1 MRKYLLYGIAV
12 LLASCQNSDQ
22 KTTQPEVVHQAP
34 VALSQSANSEPFNRS
49 FGEVMNQYYAL
60 TDHFIAENDTGI
72 TAASQRMVLASDSL
86 KLDEL
91 KADTSIIATARS
103 YAIGISSE
111 LKGLLGETELEPKR
125 KSFQLVGDQLY
136 DLIRTVHYDRQII
149 YQFYCADAFSDQGGT
164 WLSHSRQVRNPYLPK
179 KEPGCG
185 ELRDSMDFRHNY

>member
-22 KTTQPEVVHQAP
+22 KTTEPVSAHQPP
-34 VALSQSANSEPFNRS
+34 VALSQSANSEAFNLS
-49 FGEVMNQYYAL
+49 FGDMLSQYYSL
-60 TDHFIAENDTGI
+60 TDHFISENDTGI
-72 TAASQRMVLASDSL
+72 AAASRRLLLAADSL

-91 KADTSIIATARS
+91 KADTNIVATARS

-125 KSFQLVGDQLY
+125 KSYQLVSDQLY

-164 WLSHSRQVRNPYLPK
+164 WLSHGKEIRNPYLPK
-179 KEPGCG
+179 KKLDCG
-185 ELRDSMDFRHNY
+185 ELRDSLDFRHY

>member
-22 KTTQPEVVHQAP
+22 KTAEPAPAHQPPA
-34 VALSQSANSEPFNRS
+34 ALSQSANSEVFNQS
-49 FGEVMNQYYAL
+49 FGEVMSHYYSL

-72 TAASQRMVLASDSL
+72 NAASRRLVLAADSL
-86 KLDEL
+86 KLDAL
-91 KADTSIIATARS
+91 KADTNIVATARS

-125 KSFQLVGDQLY
+125 KSFQLVSEQLY

-149 YQFYCADAFSDQGGT
+149 FQFYCADAFSDQGGT
-164 WLSHSRQVRNPYLPK
+164 WLSQSRQARNPYLPK
-179 KEPGCG
+179 KKLDCG
-185 ELRDSMDFRHNY
+185 ELRDSLDFRHYD

>member
-22 KTTQPEVVHQAP
+22 KTTQPEAAHQQP
-34 VALSQSANSEPFNRS
+34 IALSQSANSEAFNLS
-49 FGEVMNQYYAL
+49 FGEVMTQYYTL

-72 TAASQRMVLASDSL
+72 TAASQRLVQATDSL

-91 KADTSIIATARS
+91 KADTNIVATARS

-111 LKGLLGETELEPKR
+111 LKGLLGETELDPKR
-125 KSFQLVGDQLY
+125 KSFQLVSDQLY

-164 WLSHSRQVRNPYLPK
+164 WLTHNKQVRNPYLPK
-179 KEPGCG
+179 KKPDCG
-185 ELRDSMDFRHNY
+185 ELRDSLDFRH